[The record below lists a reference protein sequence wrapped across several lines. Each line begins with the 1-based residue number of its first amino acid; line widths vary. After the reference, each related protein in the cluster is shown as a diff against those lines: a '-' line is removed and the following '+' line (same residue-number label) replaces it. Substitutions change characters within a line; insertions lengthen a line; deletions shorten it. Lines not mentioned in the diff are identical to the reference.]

1 MKCLTGLRSRYYVA
15 IVRVK
20 QAIFATLLLSD
31 TLSKEMYQ
39 RDTQLISLK
48 GIQVMLKKIVA
59 GWALILLLALT
70 GVGQNQG
77 EDFLAAARKG
87 DVAAVK
93 GFLDKGVDV
102 NTKSRYG
109 ATALSFAC
117 DKGHVEVVRLLL
129 ERGADPDVRDTF
141 YKATP
146 MSWAAPKGFT
156 EIVKLLLD
164 KGSKEKGQAL
174 IIASSGGFVDML
186 QMILGKGE
194 LAPELLTTALSS
206 AERAAAD
213 PDTKGEEK
221 GKIIQAI
228 GLLKKAGAK
237 PAPKPDFKVDEATL
251 KTYTGVYKHE
261 IGDLTFT
268 IKDGKFTGQLT
279 GQQAFT
285 LGAIN
290 ANTFTALEFD
300 GLTIIFNAEGDKI
313 VSLTL
318 KQGGGT
324 YTFKKAEPK

>member
-1 MKCLTGLRSRYYVA
+1 
-15 IVRVK
+15 
-20 QAIFATLLLSD
+20 
-31 TLSKEMYQ
+31 MYQ
-39 RDTQLISLK
+39 RDTRRISWK
-48 GIQVMLKKIVA
+48 GLQDMLKKIVA
-59 GWALILLLALT
+59 ISAFVVMLT
-70 GVGQNQG
+70 LTAAAQNQG

-87 DVAAVK
+87 DVAAIK

-117 DKGHVEVVRLLL
+117 DKGHVEVVKLLL

-141 YKATP
+141 YRATP

-164 KGSKEKGQAL
+164 KGSKEKASAL
-174 IIASSGGFVDML
+174 MIAASSGFVDML
-186 QMILGKGE
+186 QMVLSKGD
-194 LAPELLTTALSS
+194 LAPDLLTTALSR
-206 AERAAAD
+206 AERASTDPETSAAN
-213 PDTKGEEK
+213 KA
-221 GKIIQAI
+221 KILQAVE
-228 GLLKKAGAK
+228 LLKKAGAK

-279 GQQAFT
+279 GQQSFT

-290 ANTFTALEFD
+290 INTFTALEFD

-318 KQGGGT
+318 KQGGGNF
-324 YTFKKAEPK
+324 TFKKAEQK